1 MLLHCRRPRVT
12 RPRGWGFTGIEREA
26 VLSILQKYLLREWAW
41 TFLAVFVVLFVVM
54 LGVTL
59 GEFLSDIAGGRLPPG
74 LLTDLV
80 ALKAPDLLNTILP
93 LGMFI
98 AVIWGLGRL
107 YRDQEMAV
115 MRASGFSLRM
125 MLRPLFNLLLPV
137 AAIVLV
143 IGIYVSP
150 LASAEAQ
157 RRLEEAFRT
166 AAEWGLQ
173 TGQFHVLQDGNL
185 VLYVESVGRDG
196 RSLRNVFIQQRRDGR
211 EQVWVAREGYYWLDS
226 ETGERF
232 LTLEDGQIT
241 EGGGETLD
249 FGIVRF
255 SRNDLR
261 LPEPE
266 RESKAPAIQARP
278 TAELLFERGAE
289 EAAEIQWRVAPAIA
303 VVVLGLLAVPLS
315 HAAPREGR
323 GGRVLMGIFAYAAYA
338 NVLYLARAWIADG
351 TLPRALGMWW
361 IHLVVLVAAIVLLR
375 RQGRRVGSA

>member
-1 MLLHCRRPRVT
+1 MWNTTERD
-12 RPRGWGFTGIEREA
+12 REA
-26 VLSILQKYLLREWAW
+26 ALSILQKYLLREWAW
-41 TFLAVFVVLFVVM
+41 TFVAVFVVLLVVM

-80 ALKAPDLLNTILP
+80 ALKLPELLNTILP
-93 LGMFI
+93 LGIFI

-115 MRASGFSLRM
+115 MSASGFNWRM

-137 AAIVLV
+137 AFIVLA
-143 IGIYVSP
+143 IGVYVSP
-150 LASAEAQ
+150 AASAKAQ
-157 RRLEEAFRT
+157 NRLEEAFRT

-185 VLYVESVGRDG
+185 VVYVESVGRDG
-196 RSLRNVFIQQRRDGR
+196 RSLSNVFIQQRRDGR
-211 EQVWVAREGYYWLDS
+211 EQVWVAREGYYWRDP

-241 EGGGETLD
+241 DGGTDTLD

-266 RESKAPAIQARP
+266 RSDKAPAIEARP
-278 TAELLFERGAE
+278 MLELLSEPGPE
-289 EAAEIQWRVAPAIA
+289 ESAEIQWRLAPAMA
-303 VVVLGLLAVPLS
+303 VVVLGLLAVPLA

-338 NVLYLARAWIADG
+338 NLLYLSRAWIADG
-351 TLPRALGMWW
+351 TLPQALGLWW
-361 IHLVVLVAAIVLLR
+361 IHVAVLVIAVMLLR
-375 RQGRRVGSA
+375 RQGQRVGAA